1 MMRPGD
7 ERVLLTLYFDDS
19 VRATYATAAMQAD
32 YTHDLAVTGEHD
44 PYGVPL
50 LTARHVLDGD
60 TRHRAVIAFGHT
72 TKDT

>member
-1 MMRPGD
+1 M
-7 ERVLLTLYFDDS
+7 
-19 VRATYATAAMQAD
+19 
-32 YTHDLAVTGEHD
+32 GEHD

-60 TRHRAVIAFGHT
+60 TRHRAVVAFGHT